1 MIGRGIRARLTR
13 LEQKLQASNNVRL
26 EVCDEAERAEL
37 ARRARWRELRL
48 MRYRR
53 NTLTV
58 EEVEELKGL
67 DLLYHV
73 ECSIDERY
81 ERGQRMLREVV
92 EEMQRALAKR

>member
-1 MIGRGIRARLTR
+1 MIARGFGERIAR

-48 MRYRR
+48 MRCRR
-53 NTLTV
+53 NTLSV

-73 ECSIDERY
+73 ECSIDER
-81 ERGQRMLREVV
+81 
-92 EEMQRALAKR
+92 